1 MGSSDVETGRLVQ
14 DWLARKALSMT
25 LRVSRTE
32 FKVLGIKPQPQE
44 DAAEGYVFG
53 GKIDGRLN

>member
-44 DAAEGYVFG
+44 VAAEG
-53 GKIDGRLN
+53 